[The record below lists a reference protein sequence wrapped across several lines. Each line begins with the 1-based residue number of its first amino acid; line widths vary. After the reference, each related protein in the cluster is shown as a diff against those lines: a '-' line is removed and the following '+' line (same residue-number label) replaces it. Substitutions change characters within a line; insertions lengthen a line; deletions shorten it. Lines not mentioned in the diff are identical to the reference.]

1 MKLNWLLL
9 FIPVGIGLA
18 WYEVNPIVVF
28 LTSALAIIP
37 LAGLMGDA
45 TEALAKFLG
54 PTLGGLLNATLGNA
68 PEIIIGLFALKQ
80 GLVEMVK
87 ASITGAIVGNLLFGL
102 GLSVFVGGLKFPK
115 LTYDIQTARVN
126 GQLLMLATFGLI
138 VPAVFNFS
146 TASERE
152 ISLEISIALFLI
164 YLASIVY
171 TLFSGKPTP
180 GEDAAKP
187 VSPPMERPT
196 ETSETQSET
205 EATGWSRNKALG
217 ILAAVTVALAVMSE
231 ILTDAVDPAAKNLG
245 LTPLFAGVFL
255 LALVGNTAD
264 LINSVRFARQNQL
277 NISIGITVGSST
289 QMALLVAPILV
300 FFGFV
305 FGRDMNLLFSPFEL
319 VAIIMP
325 VVVFQTNA
333 NIGTAVWLGG
343 LMLITIYFM
352 LGFGFYYAPATAGG

>member
-1 MKLNWLLL
+1 
-9 FIPVGIGLA
+9 
-18 WYEVNPIVVF
+18 
-28 LTSALAIIP
+28 
-37 LAGLMGDA
+37 
-45 TEALAKFLG
+45 
-54 PTLGGLLNATLGNA
+54 
-68 PEIIIGLFALKQ
+68 
-80 GLVEMVK
+80 
-87 ASITGAIVGNLLFGL
+87 
-102 GLSVFVGGLKFPK
+102 
-115 LTYDIQTARVN
+115 
-126 GQLLMLATFGLI
+126 
-138 VPAVFNFS
+138 
-146 TASERE
+146 
-152 ISLEISIALFLI
+152 
-164 YLASIVY
+164 
-171 TLFSGKPTP
+171 
-180 GEDAAKP
+180 
-187 VSPPMERPT
+187 MERPT